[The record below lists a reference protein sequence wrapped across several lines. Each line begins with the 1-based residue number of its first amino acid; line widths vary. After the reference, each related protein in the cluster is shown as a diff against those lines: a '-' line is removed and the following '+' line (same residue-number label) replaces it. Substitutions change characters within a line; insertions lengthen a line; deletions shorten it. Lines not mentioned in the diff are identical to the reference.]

1 MFKVALLSLSHKK
14 IKSREVVIFRTST
27 FFFCMFVLLY
37 SVIIISKL
45 GCEGLGCRVLLCYV
59 L

>member
-1 MFKVALLSLSHKK
+1 MLKVALLSFSHKGGDFH
-14 IKSREVVIFRTST
+14 IFHIL
-27 FFFCMFVLLY
+27 FCMFVLLY

-45 GCEGLGCRVLLCYV
+45 GCVGWRVLLCCV